1 MGGRR
6 RGGKKGGAS
15 PGARAREG
23 ADSSSHGEE
32 QKLLALDIHS
42 ILKAIES
49 LYVDQ
54 LKPFGRILRKRV
66 AEHAV
71 EKVGGDL
78 TAYSDLPEV
87 DIAELRALCEKC
99 PLLCVRPEEGGDW
112 SAVFVDRHPAFMDVY
127 CPLDIYPPEMWQEAG
142 IYFAKSEH
150 DMTLPGGRYSCAQAL
165 MARKLPFLQG
175 RSLGQ
180 VCHIVQLCI
189 SQKKLLGYLNGA
201 VVPYGRSQSMVKEQC
216 AVYQQPCAT
225 HPTHHGMPGLQMA
238 TWEAAA
244 ACLQEIL
251 SSAATNGAPG
261 MVPLSNMKRLFRSR
275 YHLELSETSLGH
287 SKLSELLQ
295 DFRLKDVCTVQLHG
309 HGYMVV
315 QVQPYMVQPQRP
327 PQGQTITLADKLFPA
342 EATPYTS
349 PPPQHAEPMICEAL
363 SEAKPRGF
371 CLDEPLGFEEAGIF
385 VDHAH
390 MPATE
395 LPKWPSL
402 SPSTLSK
409 NGVLGQIVQNTF
421 IHTNP
426 APPTPLATQRRRSQ
440 SLPKDMGSHKSLWE
454 ATCHALSFKKPE
466 EDQLLPKEPVE
477 DRIVEGSGSFSTAD
491 SPAPGSR
498 TASSPS
504 SPDGSAGE
512 SASTASRVPG
522 LVQERPSVAA
532 QYAWPETP
540 LWPPTPAPA
549 KTWASSFTVGAP
561 LPAAP
566 GLEPARVSIGSGT
579 GFQVG
584 STIEPLAAWDM
595 NSAPY
600 DNSSYA
606 IKPFPVE
613 PLVFD
618 TTPSAAPRRLE
629 FCPDEPLCLEDAGV
643 FTQSFFPKPSPKG
656 LSGMVHNT
664 FIHAAAPPPT
674 PPVGSHW
681 RSRSVPKNA
690 GSKQQ
695 ANADGNREPVGSPL
709 ARAYGGGRFSAVR
722 SPAGSPNATRSPAFL
737 ARVPPSPALT
747 ASPVYCGPKSYPSD
761 APQRVLHLSQMI

>member
-6 RGGKKGGAS
+6 RGGKKTGSS
-15 PGARAREG
+15 PGAQPREG
-23 ADSSSHGEE
+23 AESSGQGEE
-32 QKLLALDIHS
+32 QKLLALDLHS

-71 EKVGGDL
+71 EKVGGDF

-87 DIAELRALCEKC
+87 DMAELRALCEKC

-112 SAVFVDRHPAFMDVY
+112 SAVFVDKAPAFMDVY
-127 CPLDIYPPEMWQEAG
+127 CPLDIYPPEMWTEAG
-142 IYFAKSEH
+142 IYFAKSEQ

-225 HPTHHGMPGLQMA
+225 HPSHHGTHGLQMA

-315 QVQPYMVQPQRP
+315 QVQPYMVQQPR

-342 EATPYTS
+342 ETAPYTAS
-349 PPPQHAEPMICEAL
+349 QAQMPQTVLTESLISDVMNE
-363 SEAKPRGF
+363 SKPRGF

-385 VDHAH
+385 VDHVR
-390 MPATE
+390 MSTNE
-395 LPKWPSL
+395 MPKWPAL

-409 NGVLGQIVQNTF
+409 TGVLGQIVQNTF

-454 ATCHALSFKKPE
+454 ATCHALSFKKADE
-466 EDQLLPKEPVE
+466 ELLPKEQVE
-477 DRIVEGSGSFSTAD
+477 DRIVEGSGSMSTAD

-504 SPDGSAGE
+504 SPDGSGSISVSSIAPGHGV
-512 SASTASRVPG
+512 VP
-522 LVQERPSVAA
+522 ERQAA

-549 KTWASSFTVGAP
+549 KTWASSVTAGAP
-561 LPAAP
+561 LSAP
-566 GLEPARVSIGSGT
+566 GLEPARVSIGSGMVL
-579 GFQVG
+579 QVG
-584 STIEPLAAWDM
+584 NAVESLTPWDI

-600 DNSSYA
+600 ESSSHT
-606 IKPFPVE
+606 IKPLPVE

-618 TTPSAAPRRLE
+618 TTPASAPRRLE

-643 FTQSFFPKPSPKG
+643 FTQAFFPKPSPNG
-656 LSGMVHNT
+656 LNRMVHNT
-664 FIHAAAPPPT
+664 FIHAAPPPPT

-681 RSRSVPKNA
+681 RSRSVPKNT
-690 GSKQQ
+690 GSKQP
-695 ANADGNREPVGSPL
+695 ANSDVGVELASSPL
-709 ARAYGGGRFSAVR
+709 ARSYGARFSAVR
-722 SPAGSPNATRSPAFL
+722 SPAGSPNGIRSPAFL

-747 ASPVYCGPKSYPSD
+747 ASPVYCGPKSYTDSS
-761 APQRVLHLSQMI
+761 QRILQLSEML